1 MAVRRYTRDELLALS
16 GSKLISRPDHLPA
29 IEQWI
34 EYVYLEQDGKRE
46 KLRIAHSE
54 LAQASNHERHKS
66 TDGALG
72 KGRPPRVGLAG
83 AAAAE
88 GSPMGA
94 FSTGRPTL
102 TSRGSVLKNA
112 SGGMYTRRH
121 GRHQKSG

>member
-1 MAVRRYTRDELLALS
+1 MATVRRYTREELIALS
-16 GSKLISRPDHLPA
+16 SSKLVSRPDNLPA

-54 LAQASNHERHKS
+54 QPQPANHERHKS
-66 TDGALG
+66 NDGALG
-72 KGRPPRVGLAG
+72 KGRQTRGGLAG

-102 TSRGSVLKNA
+102 TSRGSTLRNA
-112 SGGMYTRRH
+112 SGGEY
-121 GRHQKSG
+121 